1 MLKRFRS
8 KPPHGSRLLRD
19 ITMFSAATGS
29 VHRRSHLQLLSYP
42 PLRISYGKTNH
53 ELQLMS
59 HWHNISS
66 MSLLALL
73 YTQLQVPLRRM
84 RLNSIQHALRFAN
97 QDVAQAGNATNKLI
111 LVFI

>member
-59 HWHNISS
+59 HCTTTADAFKQYSARLAFCQSRCCTSWKCGLANI
-66 MSLLALL
+66 
-73 YTQLQVPLRRM
+73 P
-84 RLNSIQHALRFAN
+84 F
-97 QDVAQAGNATNKLI
+97 
-111 LVFI
+111 